1 MIPLYTKLFYWFYG
15 TVGCMFAAL
24 NLWLRARQAT
34 LTENRGLILEH
45 ALSAMTAFVF
55 WPAIILLFSMAKAFK
70 IK

>member
-1 MIPLYTKLFYWFYG
+1 
-15 TVGCMFAAL
+15 MFAAL